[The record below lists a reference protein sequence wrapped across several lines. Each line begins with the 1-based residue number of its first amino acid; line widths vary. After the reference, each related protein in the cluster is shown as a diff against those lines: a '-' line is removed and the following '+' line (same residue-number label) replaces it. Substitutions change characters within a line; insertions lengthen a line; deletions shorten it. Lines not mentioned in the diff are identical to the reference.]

1 MNKELNEILARLDQ
15 IENRSNEIMATIATA
30 EGEELRALDAETKT
44 LATERAELMKKKAEL
59 EARQEEATKIQTGET
74 RAEVLKT
81 PREERGTN
89 MDINE
94 AINKVKD
101 SPRYMEAYA
110 RYIKTGSD
118 AECRA
123 ILKAEGLE
131 NRAVEST
138 NALLTDN
145 AGAGNNSLPTPT
157 VVEETIKTAW
167 DNEPIMS
174 RVHSV
179 EVKGNLAIGFEFSS
193 TDAVAKKEGEKAAEG
208 KIELGTVKLTPE
220 SLMKW
225 VRTSAEA
232 VDLDGEKFLQFIYDA
247 LAHKVAKLAADTVVK
262 KINAAPAVATKT
274 APSVAEVESTGIAD
288 FVNAISKLSD
298 EANDPVIIMNK
309 QSYAYYKNLVL
320 AANYSIDPF
329 EGCDVLFN
337 NSLPVADGK
346 TEGTYAIVGDLGYGL
361 EANFPNGKDITFKFD
376 DLTEAES
383 GLIKIVGRTPAA
395 IEVTA
400 DKAFCKIVKKA
411 A

>member
-1 MNKELNEILARLDQ
+1 MNKELIEVLARLGK
-15 IENRSNEIMATIATA
+15 IETRSNEIMAEISTA
-30 EGEELRALDAETKT
+30 EGDELRALDAETKT

-59 EARQEEATKIQTGET
+59 EARQEEATKIQTGGQ

-81 PREERGTN
+81 PREERGTH
-89 MDINE
+89 MDINTLK
-94 AINKVKD
+94 N
-101 SPRYMEAYA
+101 SPRYIEAYA

-131 NRAVEST
+131 DRAVEST

-145 AGAGNNSLPTPT
+145 AGAGNNTLPTPT

-167 DNEPIMS
+167 DNEPIMR

-179 EVKGNLAIGFEFSS
+179 EVKGNLKIGFEFSS
-193 TDAVAKKEGEKAAEG
+193 SDAVVKKEGEKAVEG
-208 KIELGTVKLTPE
+208 KIELGAVTLTPE

-225 VRTSAEA
+225 VRISDEA
-232 VDLDGEKFLQFIYDA
+232 LDLDGEKFLQFIYDA

-274 APSVAEVESTGIAD
+274 APSVAEVVTTGIAD

-298 EANDPVIIMNK
+298 EATAPVIIMNK
-309 QSYAYYKNLVL
+309 QSYAYYKGLVL
-320 AANYSIDPF
+320 AANYNIDPF
-329 EGCDVLFN
+329 EGMDVLFN

-346 TEGTYAIVGDLGYGL
+346 TEGTYALVGDLGYGL
-361 EANFPNGKDITFKFD
+361 EANFPRGKDINFKFD
-376 DLTEAES
+376 DLSEAES
-383 GLIKIVGRTPAA
+383 GLIKVVGRTPAA
-395 IEVTA
+395 IEVVA

>member
-1 MNKELNEILARLDQ
+1 MNKELIEVLARLDK
-15 IENRSNEIMATIATA
+15 IEHRSNEIMTAIATA
-30 EGEELRALDAETKT
+30 EGDELRALDAETKE

-59 EARQEEATKIQTGET
+59 EARQEEATKIQTGEQ

-89 MDINE
+89 MDINTLK
-94 AINKVKD
+94 NT
-101 SPRYMEAYA
+101 PRYVEAYA

-145 AGAGNNSLPTPT
+145 AEAGNNSLPTPT

-179 EVKGNLAIGFEFSS
+179 EVKGNLKIGFEFSS

-208 KIELGTVKLTPE
+208 KIELGAVTLTPE

-225 VRTSAEA
+225 VRTSDEA
-232 VDLDGEKFLQFIYDA
+232 LDLDGEKFLQFIYSS

-262 KINAAPAVATKT
+262 KIDAAPAVATKT
-274 APSVAEVESTGIAD
+274 APSVAEVETTGIAD

-298 EANDPVIIMNK
+298 EATAPVIIMNK
-309 QSYAYYKNLVL
+309 QSYAYYKGLAL
-320 AANYSIDPF
+320 AANYNIDPF
-329 EGCDVLFN
+329 EGMDVLFN

-346 TEGTYAIVGDLGYGL
+346 ATGTYAVVGDLGYGL
-361 EANFPNGKDITFKFD
+361 EANFPRGKDVSFKFD
-376 DLTEAES
+376 DLSEAES
-383 GLIKIVGRTPAA
+383 GLIKVVGRTPAA
-395 IEVTA
+395 IEVVA

-411 A
+411 

>member
-1 MNKELNEILARLDQ
+1 MNKELIEVLARLDK
-15 IENRSNEIMATIATA
+15 IEHRSNEIMTAIATA
-30 EGEELRALDAETKT
+30 EGEELRALDAETKE

-59 EARQEEATKIQTGET
+59 EARQEEAKKIETGET

-89 MDINE
+89 MDINTLKNS
-94 AINKVKD
+94 AKYIN
-101 SPRYMEAYA
+101 AYA
-110 RYIKTGSD
+110 NYIKTGSD

-131 NRAVEST
+131 ARAVEST

-145 AGAGNNSLPTPT
+145 AGAGNNTLPTPT

-179 EVKGNLAIGFEFSS
+179 EVKGNLKIGFEFSS
-193 TDAVAKKEGEKAAEG
+193 SDAVAKKEGEKAAEG
-208 KIELGTVKLTPE
+208 KIELGAVTLTPE

-225 VRTSAEA
+225 VRTSDEA
-232 VDLDGEKFLQFIYDA
+232 LDLDGEKFLQFIYSS

-274 APSVAEVESTGIAD
+274 APSVAEVVTTGIAD

-298 EANDPVIIMNK
+298 EATAPVIIMNK
-309 QSYAYYKNLVL
+309 QSYAYYKGLAL
-320 AANYSIDPF
+320 AANYNIDPF
-329 EGCDVLFN
+329 EGMDVLFN

-346 TEGTYAIVGDLGYGL
+346 TEGTYALVGDLGYGI
-361 EANFPNGKDITFKFD
+361 EANFPRGKDVSFKFD
-376 DLTEAES
+376 DLSEAES
-383 GLIKIVGRTPAA
+383 GLIKVVGRTPAA
-395 IEVTA
+395 IEVVA

>member
-1 MNKELNEILARLDQ
+1 MNKELIEVLARLDK
-15 IENRSNEIMATIATA
+15 IEHRSNEIMTAIATA
-30 EGEELRALDAETKT
+30 EGEELRSLDAETKE

-59 EARQEEATKIQTGET
+59 EARQEEATKIQTGEQ

-89 MDINE
+89 MDINTLK
-94 AINKVKD
+94 NT
-101 SPRYMEAYA
+101 PRYVEAYA

-145 AGAGNNSLPTPT
+145 AEAGNNSLPTPT

-179 EVKGNLAIGFEFSS
+179 EVKGNLKIGFEFSS

-208 KIELGTVKLTPE
+208 KIELGAVTLTPE

-225 VRTSAEA
+225 VRTSDEA
-232 VDLDGEKFLQFIYDA
+232 LDLDGEKFLQFIYDA

-274 APSVAEVESTGIAD
+274 APSVAEVVTTGIAD

-298 EANDPVIIMNK
+298 EATAPVIIMNK
-309 QSYAYYKNLVL
+309 QSYAYYKGLAL
-320 AANYSIDPF
+320 AANYAIDPF
-329 EGCDVLFN
+329 EGMDVLFN

-346 TEGTYAIVGDLGYGL
+346 ATGTYALVGDLGYGL
-361 EANFPNGKDITFKFD
+361 EANFPRGKDVSFKFD
-376 DLTEAES
+376 DLSEAES
-383 GLIKIVGRTPAA
+383 GLIKVVGRTPAA
-395 IEVTA
+395 IEVVA

-411 A
+411 

>member
-1 MNKELNEILARLDQ
+1 MNKELIEVLARLDK
-15 IENRSNEIMATIATA
+15 IEHRSNEIMATIATA

-44 LATERAELMKKKAEL
+44 LAAERAELMKKKAEL
-59 EARQEEATKIQTGET
+59 EARQEEATKIQTGEQ

-89 MDINE
+89 MDINTLK
-94 AINKVKD
+94 NT
-101 SPRYMEAYA
+101 PRYVEAYA

-131 NRAVEST
+131 DRAVEST
-138 NALLTDN
+138 NALLTDT

-157 VVEETIKTAW
+157 VVEETIRTAW

-179 EVKGNLAIGFEFSS
+179 EVKGNLKIGFEFSS
-193 TDAVAKKEGEKAAEG
+193 TDAVAKKEGEKAADG
-208 KIELGTVKLTPE
+208 KIELGAVTLTPE

-225 VRTSAEA
+225 VRTSDEA
-232 VDLDGEKFLQFIYDA
+232 LDLDGEKFLQFIYSS

-262 KINAAPAVATKT
+262 KINAAPVVATKT
-274 APSVAEVESTGIAD
+274 APSVAEVVTTGIAD

-298 EANDPVIIMNK
+298 EATAPVIIMNK
-309 QSYAYYKNLVL
+309 QSYAYYKGLAL

-329 EGCDVLFN
+329 EGMDVLFN

-346 TEGTYAIVGDLGYGL
+346 AEGTYAVVGDLGYGL
-361 EANFPNGKDITFKFD
+361 EANFPRGKDINFKFD
-376 DLTEAES
+376 DLSEAES
-383 GLIKIVGRTPAA
+383 GLIKVVGRTPAA
-395 IEVTA
+395 IEVVA

>member
-1 MNKELNEILARLDQ
+1 MNKELIEVLARLDK
-15 IENRSNEIMATIATA
+15 IEHRSNEIMTAIATA
-30 EGEELRALDAETKT
+30 EGEELRSLDAETKE

-59 EARQEEATKIQTGET
+59 EARQEEATKIQTGEQ

-89 MDINE
+89 MDINTLK
-94 AINKVKD
+94 NT
-101 SPRYMEAYA
+101 PRYVEAYA

-131 NRAVEST
+131 DRAVEST
-138 NALLTDN
+138 NALLTDT

-157 VVEETIKTAW
+157 VVEETIRTAW

-179 EVKGNLAIGFEFSS
+179 EVKGNLKIGFEFSS

-208 KIELGTVKLTPE
+208 KIELGAVTLTPE

-225 VRTSAEA
+225 VRISDEA
-232 VDLDGEKFLQFIYDA
+232 LDLDGEKFLQFIYDA

-262 KINAAPAVATKT
+262 KIDAAPAVATKT
-274 APSVAEVESTGIAD
+274 APSVAEVVTTGIAD

-298 EANDPVIIMNK
+298 EATAPVIIMNK
-309 QSYAYYKNLVL
+309 QSYAYYKGLAL
-320 AANYSIDPF
+320 AANYAIDPF
-329 EGCDVLFN
+329 EGMDVLFN

-346 TEGTYAIVGDLGYGL
+346 STGTYALVGDLGYGL
-361 EANFPNGKDITFKFD
+361 EANFPRGKDVSFKFD
-376 DLTEAES
+376 DLSEAES
-383 GLIKIVGRTPAA
+383 GLIKVVGRTPAA
-395 IEVTA
+395 IEVVA

-411 A
+411 